1 MIDQATIDRI
11 HETARIEEVVSD
23 YVTLRRRGTNY
34 VGLCPFHDEK
44 TPSFMVS
51 PSKGICK
58 CFGCSKGGNP
68 VNFLMEVEQI
78 SYVEALR
85 ILAKKYHIEIQEREL
100 SPEQAQQQNDRESML
115 IINEFAASYFA
126 KQLQTDEGK
135 AIGLSYFV
143 ERGFH
148 ESTIE
153 KFQLGFNPEKRDA
166 FTHEALTKGYKEEY
180 LVKTGLTIVGENYRT
195 DRFRGRVM
203 FPIHGISGR
212 VLGFGGRILKTDAKA
227 AKYLNSPE
235 SEVYHKSKVLYGIFH
250 AKKEIVKQDLC
261 YLVEGYTDV
270 LSFHQSGIENVVASS
285 GTALTPD
292 QIRLISRFTQNITV
306 IYDGDKA
313 GINASIRGI
322 DLILE
327 QNINVKVVLLP
338 DGEDPDSFAKSMNAS
353 ALMQYIKENQ
363 TDFIHFK
370 TKLLLAETQ
379 GDPVKKARLIGD
391 IVRTISII
399 PDGIIRSVYIKE
411 CGSLLDVREEVLYSE
426 LNKMI
431 RKKRDDQQYRTERE
445 EPETMQQPSDE
456 PAQHQTIF
464 SVQPAHLEET
474 ELMKFLLRYGE
485 KSMTLTSADEK
496 GKPVEFVIG
505 VGDFITGSIDED
517 NLQLETPVYHQM
529 LDMYKENASTPG
541 FVPEKFFIA
550 HPDALIAHTAIDLTT
565 EKHTLSRIFEKAG
578 KVDPVTERLNDLVP
592 RVVYE
597 FKSKI
602 VQALLNKANDDLKA
616 NISDSELTMKTLE
629 QIKNL
634 NEVRKRLGHILGE
647 RTIVGR
653 G

>member
-1 MIDQATIDRI
+1 MGD
-11 HETARIEEVVSD
+11 
-23 YVTLRRRGTNY
+23 
-34 VGLCPFHDEK
+34 
-44 TPSFMVS
+44 
-51 PSKGICK
+51 
-58 CFGCSKGGNP
+58 
-68 VNFLMEVEQI
+68 
-78 SYVEALR
+78 
-85 ILAKKYHIEIQEREL
+85 
-100 SPEQAQQQNDRESML
+100 
-115 IINEFAASYFA
+115 
-126 KQLQTDEGK
+126 
-135 AIGLSYFV
+135 
-143 ERGFH
+143 
-148 ESTIE
+148 
-153 KFQLGFNPEKRDA
+153 
-166 FTHEALTKGYKEEY
+166 
-180 LVKTGLTIVGENYRT
+180 NYRT

-212 VLGFGGRILKTDAKA
+212 VLGFGGRILKTDAKT

-235 SEVYHKSKVLYGIFH
+235 SEVYHKSRVLYGIFH

-399 PDGIIRSVYIKE
+399 PDGITRSVYIKE
-411 CGSLLDVREEVLYSE
+411 CGNLLDVREEVLYSE

-431 RKKRDDQQYRTERE
+431 RNKRDEQQFRTNRE
-445 EPETMQQPSDE
+445 EPEATVQTPEEPS
-456 PAQHQTIF
+456 QHTPTA

-485 KSMTLTSADEK
+485 KSLTLTSADEK
-496 GKPVEFVIG
+496 GKPVEYVIG

-517 NLQLETPVYHQM
+517 NLQLETPVYRQM
-529 LDMYKENASTPG
+529 LDIYKENASTPG

-550 HPDALIAHTAIDLTT
+550 HPDTLIAHTAIDLTT

-616 NISDSELTMKTLE
+616 NVSDIEMTMKTLE

-634 NEVRKRLGHILGE
+634 NEVRKRLGQILGE
-647 RTIVGR
+647 RTIMGR